1 MRTIVAGLIGGL
13 VFFFWGAIA
22 HMALGLGDRG
32 VHYGKTADAT
42 LSAMA
47 SEFVVPGIHVVPS
60 LPEEAMT
67 DEAAVAAFTR
77 DSAGKGYAFVVY
89 APGGNPGMAD
99 MGPNLGTQWASDTV
113 AALLA
118 ALVLSL
124 LPGGFG
130 QRVAV
135 AAALGAFATVAVL
148 LPFWNWYLFPMEFVL
163 GNLAKHVLGWA
174 AAGAAMAWWLGR
186 GR

>member
-1 MRTIVAGLIGGL
+1 MRIVVAGLIGGL

-32 VHYGKTADAT
+32 MHYGTPATTTLATMKADVAT
-42 LSAMA
+42 
-47 SEFVVPGIHVVPS
+47 PGIHVLPS
-60 LPEEAMT
+60 LPEEKMT
-67 DEAAVAAFTR
+67 DPEAVEAFAK
-77 DSAGKGYAFVVY
+77 DNAGSGYAFVVY
-89 APGGNPGMAD
+89 QPNGNPGMAD
-99 MGPNLGTQWASDTV
+99 MGPNLGKQWVSDTV

-135 AAALGAFATVAVL
+135 AALLGTFATVAVL
-148 LPFWNWYLFPMEFVL
+148 LPFWNWYLFPLEFVL
-163 GNLAKHVLGWA
+163 GNLTKYVLGWA
-174 AAGAAMAWWLGR
+174 LAGAAMAWWLGR